1 MSPWVAT
8 TRPSFT
14 PTMTPQPVPQ
24 KRQGALSHFSRSS
37 SPSGMFCAC
46 AGRVT
51 LAATAA
57 AAAAWAFIMSRRES
71 SMAAA
76 PGAGFAGMGLLE
88 LVEDEGG
95 GEHAAEELDLVQAFD
110 DLALGPRLK
119 RDDEFP
125 LRHTTMDLHA
135 VHGAK
140 SGRDVGGVL
149 PAAVNDEAGDVEF
162 ARHRANS

>member
-57 AAAAWAFIMSRRES
+57 AAAAWAFIMSRRER
-71 SMAAA
+71 SMAS
-76 PGAGFAGMGLLE
+76 PRGAVFGVMVLDE
-88 LVEDEGG
+88 LVDDEGG
-95 GEHAAEELDLVQAFD
+95 EHTAEDLD
-110 DLALGPRLK
+110 
-119 RDDEFP
+119 
-125 LRHTTMDLHA
+125 
-135 VHGAK
+135 
-140 SGRDVGGVL
+140 
-149 PAAVNDEAGDVEF
+149 
-162 ARHRANS
+162 